1 MEQETLC
8 AWALEAGFAQAGF
21 CSTEGFEASF
31 RQVQA
36 QPALAE
42 RRQLRFFPEE
52 EIPWARSL
60 MVLLWPYKP
69 AKMPRGDEVFVD
81 SYYAASNAAYHAAR
95 GLEAR
100 LLSAGVRAQANVSYP
115 AKTAAIRAGMGLIGH
130 HGLLISPRFGTRMVI
145 LLLATELPSQK
156 ADCEPDAQTCLRCGR
171 CAAACPSAAIDEH
184 GMCHPERCMRN
195 FMMEGIVAPEELRAR
210 MGMRLLGCDI
220 CQRVCPMQ
228 PPMEEA
234 AGGRFSL
241 DDFVTADEGAFSQS
255 VRRLAEE
262 IGRNAARPQRV
273 RAQAALLSGN
283 RKRASDLPV
292 LRAWAGSPF
301 DAVAEHASW
310 AIRRIEEAAQKN
322 EIWPPVSPRT

>member
-1 MEQETLC
+1 MDQQMLR
-8 AWALEAGFAQAGF
+8 AWALEAGFAEAGF

-31 RQVQA
+31 LQVQA
-36 QPALAE
+36 QPPLAE

-60 MVLLWPYKP
+60 MVLLWPYRP
-69 AKMPRGDEVFVD
+69 AAPANGDEVFVD

-95 GLEAR
+95 ALEAR
-100 LLSAGVRAQANVSYP
+100 LLAAGIRAQANVSYP
-115 AKTAAIRAGMGLIGH
+115 ARTAAIRAGMGLIGH

-145 LLLATELPSQK
+145 LLIATELPAQQP
-156 ADCEPDAQTCLRCGR
+156 DCEPGGEICLHCGR
-171 CAAACPSAAIDEH
+171 CAAACPSGAIDGQ
-184 GMCHPERCMRN
+184 GMRHPERCMRN
-195 FMMEGIVAPEELRAR
+195 FMMEGIVAPERLRER

-228 PPMEEA
+228 PRLEEEP
-234 AGGRFSL
+234 GGRYSL

-273 RAQAALLSGN
+273 RAQAALLAGN

-292 LRAWAGSPF
+292 LRAWAKYPF

-310 AIRRIEEAAQKN
+310 AIRRIEEALQQE
-322 EIWPPVSPRT
+322 EI

>member
-1 MEQETLC
+1 MERETLC

-60 MVLLWPYKP
+60 MVLLWPYRP
-69 AKMPRGDEVFVD
+69 AALAKDGEAFVD

-95 GLEAR
+95 ALESR
-100 LLSAGVRAQANVSYP
+100 LLAAGIRARANVTYP
-115 AKTAAIRAGMGLIGH
+115 ARTAAIRAGLGLIGH
-130 HGLLISPRFGTRMVI
+130 HGLLISRRFGTRVVI
-145 LLLATELPSQK
+145 LLMATELPSPK
-156 ADCEPDAQTCLRCGR
+156 ADCEPGEETCLRCGR
-171 CAAACPSAAIDEH
+171 CAAACPSGAIDEL
-184 GMCHPERCMRN
+184 GMRHPERCMRN
-195 FMMEGIVAPEELRAR
+195 YMMEGIAVPEEMRTR

-228 PPMEEA
+228 PRMEEMP
-234 AGGRFSL
+234 GGRFLL
-241 DDFVTADEGAFSQS
+241 DDFVTADEGVFSQS

-283 RKRASDLPV
+283 RMRVSDLPV
-292 LRAWAGSPF
+292 LRVWAESPF
-301 DAVAEHASW
+301 DAVAEHAAW
-310 AIRRIEEAAQKN
+310 AIRRIEEARDREAQ
-322 EIWPPVSPRT
+322 R